1 MAGLDNLLSDARA
14 KADSLVKK
22 PPLSMADQ
30 SRAMKGV
37 DALQKLNASHQA
49 RYGNVTGPDDIPD
62 RGGKVRTNT
71 GKALKPGLTPGKS
84 PSFDFLRGAQGI
96 RRIQDKL
103 SGQQKLGV
111 DAGKRMVSRA
121 VAAIAVL
128 GLGTAG
134 LAIALKMT
142 PVVGWLAGV
151 LDAKETAGAG
161 VGDFAGTDQDPN
173 SVFPDDMKLS
183 SGDGVYSL
191 DSLVNLLDD
200 LGEVL
205 PEEGEL
211 TNQVE
216 RMNPYAPRGGSSMN
230 RGMPAPRPRPRST
243 GADVMDAQDMI
254 GGRQQGLTGLRPPTP
269 QPRMASTPGPLATAP
284 QAAPQARPPQAMR
297 DNMGA
302 PVARSAGPLP
312 SAPQVGARPAGPAPM
327 AGPPAPPMAGPPA
340 PPMVGPTSAGQV
352 SSINP
357 PAPQRAPILAATPGK
372 PPVQV
377 DEINRASSIQRTGG
391 GTFPTF
397 DKGSFDA
404 LEFREAF
411 KRAKSAG
418 LTEFVWR
425 DRRYTTKLA
434 G

>member
-1 MAGLDNLLSDARA
+1 MAGLDNLLSDA
-14 KADSLVKK
+14 KSNLSSLVEK
-22 PPLSMADQ
+22 PMAEQ

-37 DALQKLNASHQA
+37 DALEKLNASHQA

-151 LDAKETAGAG
+151 LDAKETAGPG
-161 VGDFAGTDQDPN
+161 VADFAGIDQDPN

-284 QAAPQARPPQAMR
+284 QAAPQARPPQTMR

-327 AGPPAPPMAGPPA
+327 VGPPAPPMA
-340 PPMVGPTSAGQV
+340 GPTSAGQV
-352 SSINP
+352 SSINL
-357 PAPQRAPILAATPGK
+357 PAPRRDPILAGGIKGGSTPRSTSPIGAQTEADVATGSVK
-372 PPVQV
+372 TQ
-377 DEINRASSIQRTGG
+377 GG
-391 GTFPTF
+391 EFYQF
-397 DKGSFDA
+397 AKGSMDA

-411 KRAKSAG
+411 KRAKAAG
-418 LTEFVWR
+418 LPDFPWR
-425 DRRYTTKLA
+425 GRRYTTKLA
-434 G
+434 GE